1 MRGQFRV
8 TEPDDETFKT
18 EIDEIMKQVDVIMD
32 KVARVIPDD
41 SGEAEDQC

>member
-1 MRGQFRV
+1 M
-8 TEPDDETFKT
+8 TEPDDETLKT

-32 KVARVIPDD
+32 KVARVIPEY